1 MIFLKKRLFFIYVTL
16 NWKRLKRYS
25 GPILKIWG
33 TKYMVENEIKN
44 VIFEFFQI
52 SSFSQYLKGF
62 ENSFFS
68 RLFGAFLALFESDQ
82 AILRMK

>member
-1 MIFLKKRLFFIYVTL
+1 
-16 NWKRLKRYS
+16 
-25 GPILKIWG
+25 
-33 TKYMVENEIKN
+33 MVENEVKN

-52 SSFSQYLKGF
+52 YSFSQYLKGF

-82 AILRMK
+82 AILRMKQPW